1 MFLLRSAFWL
11 TLAFIVMAPP
21 HVDLTQRAEAAGQQA
36 IAAGQDI
43 IAQQILTTT
52 CDSLECL
59 GAKAALA
66 AVVNDLPS
74 AGNPMQDQP
83 ADTVPLP
90 RKRPDWM
97 G

>member
-21 HVDLTQRAEAAGQQA
+21 HVDLTRRAEVVGQQA
-36 IAAGQDI
+36 VAAGQDI
-43 IAQQILTTT
+43 ITHQLLTTA

-66 AVVNDLPS
+66 AVASELPS
-74 AGNPMQDQP
+74 AGTPMQDRS
-83 ADTVPLP
+83 AVAVPLP

-97 G
+97 E

>member
-21 HVDLTQRAEAAGQQA
+21 HVDLRHQAEVMGHQA
-36 IAAGQDI
+36 VAAGQDMI
-43 IAQQILTTT
+43 TRQILTTS
-52 CDSLECL
+52 CASLECL

-66 AVVNDLPS
+66 AVVDDFPS
-74 AGNPMQDQP
+74 ADTPMQDQS
-83 ADTVPLP
+83 AATVPLP

>member
-36 IAAGQDI
+36 IAAGQHI
-43 IAQQILTTT
+43 VTRQILATD

-59 GAKAALA
+59 GAKAALT

-74 AGNPMQDQP
+74 AGTPMQDQP
-83 ADTVPLP
+83 TDTVPLP